1 MSMLEYNEIREGK
14 VIIHED
20 EPWVVISSHVFRKQQ
35 RKPVNATKL
44 KNLLSGRMVEM
55 SFQATDKVDQADLE
69 KRTVKY
75 LYSAKGE
82 CWFSEIKDSS
92 TRFSMKNETI
102 GDKIKF
108 MKENSEV
115 DFVTFENDDGEE
127 VIVSVDIPVK
137 VDLKVVEAPPSVKGN
152 TAQGGNKQVKL
163 ETGAMVNVPL
173 FIQEGE
179 VIRVNTETGEYYE
192 RVQK

>member
-1 MSMLEYNEIREGK
+1 MSMLEFNEIREGK

-69 KRTVKY
+69 KRSVKF

-92 TRFSMKNETI
+92 KRFSLKDEVV
-102 GDKIKF
+102 GDKKKF
-108 MKENSEV
+108 MKENTEAE
-115 DFVTFENDDGEE
+115 FVTFENEDGEE

-152 TAQGGNKQVKL
+152 TAQGGNKIVKL

>member
-1 MSMLEYNEIREGK
+1 
-14 VIIHED
+14 
-20 EPWVVISSHVFRKQQ
+20 
-35 RKPVNATKL
+35 
-44 KNLLSGRMVEM
+44 
-55 SFQATDKVDQADLE
+55 
-69 KRTVKY
+69 
-75 LYSAKGE
+75 
-82 CWFSEIKDSS
+82 
-92 TRFSMKNETI
+92 
-102 GDKIKF
+102 
-108 MKENSEV
+108 MKENTEAE
-115 DFVTFENDDGEE
+115 FVTFENEDGEE

-152 TAQGGNKQVKL
+152 TAQGGNKIVKL